1 MKVGN
6 IKFFGRFIFF
16 SKNYGSDIKN
26 LISKKPKNITKDY
39 LHQKPDICHRLF
51 SKQKV
56 AKISWK
62 IYKYWGSNI
71 LKRFHIS
78 ERSDVIFFKPISKIP
93 LFIINS
99 LFKVDKN
106 VQCVLKFSV
115 KSK

>member
-78 ERSDVIFFKPISKIP
+78 ERSDVIFFKPQRY
-93 LFIINS
+93 LFLLSI
-99 LFKVDKN
+99 LY
-106 VQCVLKFSV
+106 LKLTKMCNMF
-115 KSK
+115 